1 MTKNRKIF
9 DISALALGMFALA
22 VPAFAQDPQSA
33 VEESRKPKTEW
44 TGPVKVIAD
53 VQAGKNIYVITC
65 ASQAAGCVR
74 SANGVEAAGAA
85 LGWDVRV
92 IDGRGDPAAWNAGI
106 LSAVTAK
113 ADGIVLVAVP
123 PMLVGDA
130 LAQAEAAGISVVSV
144 YNPLPEQSDGVFAYV
159 RPDHVAQ
166 GALVA
171 DWVEVD
177 SKGSAK
183 IILIED
189 PIFPE
194 LIQRSVGFRESIASC
209 AGCEIV
215 ETVESNL
222 ATMVQRTPGAVSAA
236 LSRHPDANY
245 VIAPYDSNGFF
256 ASEGVRQAG
265 RSDTVRVASYEG
277 DPQTIAAIHDGQ
289 YAMTLAAPAEEMGW
303 QAVDQLARNFAGMEA
318 ESPLITYRMLDAGN
332 APDTAGWLG
341 DVDYQ
346 AEFLKLWSK

>member
-1 MTKNRKIF
+1 MTKTNKTF
-9 DISALALGMFALA
+9 DILALAVGVFALA
-22 VPAFAQDPQSA
+22 APTFAQDPQSA
-33 VEESRKPKTEW
+33 VNEARAVKTEW
-44 TGPVKVIAD
+44 TGPVKVVAN
-53 VQAGKNIYVITC
+53 VAAGKNIYVITC

-74 SANGVEAAGAA
+74 SANGVEEAGAA

-92 IDGRGDPAAWNAGI
+92 IDGRGDPAAWNSGI

-130 LAQAEAAGISVVSV
+130 LAQAQAAGIAVVSV
-144 YNPLPEQSDGVFAYV
+144 YNPPPEQNDGVFAYV

-177 SKGSAK
+177 SHGSAK

-194 LIQRSVGFRESIASC
+194 LIQRSKGFRDGIASC

-222 ATMVQRTPGAVSAA
+222 ATMVQRTPGAVAAA
-236 LSRHPDANY
+236 LSRHPEANY

-265 RSDTVRVASYEG
+265 RSGTVRVGSYEG
-277 DPQTIAAIHDGQ
+277 DPQTLAAIREGQ
-289 YAMTLAAPAEEMGW
+289 YAMTLAGPAEEMGW
-303 QAVDQLARNFAGMEA
+303 QAVDQLARKFSGMEA
-318 ESPLITYRMLDAGN
+318 ESPLVTYRLLDAEN

-341 DVDYQ
+341 DVDYKSK
-346 AEFLKLWSK
+346 FLKLWSK